1 MTTVLTP
8 LTPHEVADRIRS
20 GRAVIVD
27 VREPEEFAVE
37 HLPGAVCAPLSSF
50 EQADLGLQ
58 PGREVI
64 FMCRSGGRTGMHC
77 DRLAAR
83 VEGPAGVLHGG
94 LNSWKAAGLPVTTPS
109 SDPSRT
115 V

>member
-1 MTTVLTP
+1 MTPVLTP
-8 LTPHEVADRIRS
+8 LSPREVADRLQS
-20 GRAVIVD
+20 GRAVLVD
-27 VREPEEFAVE
+27 VREPGEFAVE
-37 HLPGAVCAPLSSF
+37 HLPGAVCAPLSAF

-83 VEGPAGVLHGG
+83 VEGPAWVLHGG
-94 LNSWKAAGLPVTTPS
+94 LNSWKAAGLPVTASP
-109 SDPSRT
+109 PRPA
-115 V
+115 